1 MRKETKIKDIIRSGS
16 RGNADHGWLKSQHT
30 FSFADYHNPAMMGFG
45 SLRVINEDYI
55 EPGQGF
61 GTHPHKDMEIIT
73 YVIEGALEHKDS
85 MGNGSVIRPGD
96 VQRMTAGTSI
106 FHSEYNHSSEDRV
119 HLLQIWILPE
129 QNGLQPGYQQEFF
142 APDEKRN
149 QWRLVG
155 SRDGR
160 GGSLTIHQDVDLY
173 ASRLENG
180 HPLKHRFEEHR
191 HGFLHVV
198 AGVIQLDGQRLAAGD
213 ALATSDQAT
222 LTLQATE
229 DSELL
234 LFDMG

>member
-1 MRKETKIKDIIRSGS
+1 MRKVTKIMDIIRSGS

-96 VQRMTAGTSI
+96 VQRMTAGTGIS
-106 FHSEYNHSSEDRV
+106 HSEYNHSSEDRV

-142 APDEKRN
+142 APDERHN

-198 AGVIQLDGQRLAAGD
+198 AGVIELDGQRLAAGD
-213 ALATSDQAT
+213 ALATSDQAA

>member
-1 MRKETKIKDIIRSGS
+1 MMDIIRSDS

-73 YVIEGALEHKDS
+73 YVIDGALEHKDS

-96 VQRMTAGTSI
+96 VQRMTAGTGVS
-106 FHSEYNHSSEDRV
+106 HSEYNHSSEDRV
-119 HLLQIWILPE
+119 HLLQIWIVPE
-129 QNGLQPGYQQEFF
+129 QDGLQPGYQQEFF
-142 APDEKRN
+142 TRDDKHN

-160 GGSLTIHQDVDLY
+160 GSSLTIHQDVDLY
-173 ASRLENG
+173 ASRLESG
-180 HPLKHRFEEHR
+180 HTLEHRFEGHR
-191 HGFLHVV
+191 RGFLHVV
-198 AGVIQLDGQRLAAGD
+198 AGAIELDGQRLAAGD
-213 ALATSDQAT
+213 ALTISDQAT
-222 LTLQATE
+222 LSLQATE
-229 DSELL
+229 HAELL
-234 LFDMG
+234 LFDLA

>member
-1 MRKETKIKDIIRSGS
+1 MDIIRSGS

-96 VQRMTAGTSI
+96 VQRMTAGTGIS
-106 FHSEYNHSSEDRV
+106 HSEYNHSSEDRV

-129 QNGLQPGYQQEFF
+129 QNGLQPGYQQDFF
-142 APDEKRN
+142 APDERHN

-160 GGSLTIHQDVDLY
+160 GDSLTIHQDVDLY
-173 ASRLENG
+173 TSRLENG

-198 AGVIQLDGQRLAAGD
+198 AGAIELDGQRLAAGD

>member
-1 MRKETKIKDIIRSGS
+1 MDIIRSGS

-96 VQRMTAGTSI
+96 VQRMTAGTGIS
-106 FHSEYNHSSEDRV
+106 HSEYNHSSEVRV

-142 APDEKRN
+142 APDERHN

-198 AGVIQLDGQRLAAGD
+198 AGVIELDGKRLAAGD
-213 ALATSDQAT
+213 ALATSDQAA
-222 LTLQATE
+222 LTLQARE